1 MATFEKQKNG
11 RWKAKIRRTGWP
23 AQSKV
28 FDTKTDA
35 EAYARATEREMD
47 RGAFINRDDAERTTF
62 GQAAARYERE
72 VLPTKRG
79 AVQDGARLAHL
90 VAKFGKYSLAS
101 ITAAKLSEHRDERLK
116 AVSAQTVVHELGLLS
131 RVFKACAMDWNI
143 ALPQGV
149 PTALIRKP
157 QVARGRERR
166 LEDGEEALLRAA
178 LAECK
183 TPWPLAA
190 FVLALE
196 TAARQSEI
204 LSLKWKEVDLI
215 KQTAR
220 LRGIGGGITK
230 SGADYRDV
238 PLSKAAV
245 AFLST
250 LPRSVE
256 GSVVPLTKNALQL
269 SHERARERGR
279 RMHLHGLLKTK
290 LQDVGLDDEAS
301 KKEISALVYK
311 KSLPLPLTVDL
322 MKLLDS
328 SQKILLDLTFHDIRH
343 EATSRLAEKLQMH
356 ELMKVTGHSSSRMLS
371 RYYHPRAE
379 ALALKIG

>member
-131 RVFKACAMDWNI
+131 RIFKACAMDWNI

-149 PTALIRKP
+149 PTALVRKP
-157 QVARGRERR
+157 VVSRGRDRR
-166 LEDGEEALLRAA
+166 LEEGEETLLRAA
-178 LAECK
+178 LSECK
-183 TPWPLAA
+183 TPWPMAA

-204 LSLKWKEVDLI
+204 LSLKWKEVDLA
-215 KQTAR
+215 KRTAR
-220 LRGIGGGITK
+220 LRGIGGGVTK
-230 SGADYRDV
+230 SGAEYRDV
-238 PLSKAAV
+238 PLSSAAV
-245 AFLST
+245 AFLAS
-250 LPRSVE
+250 LPRSV
-256 GSVVPLTKNALQL
+256 GGNVVPLTKNALQL

-279 RMHLHGLLKTK
+279 RMHLHGLLKIK
-290 LQDVGLDDEAS
+290 LHNAGLDAKAIE
-301 KKEISALVYK
+301 KEISALVYK
-311 KSLPLPLTVDL
+311 KNSPLALTTN
-322 MKLLDS
+322 LLTEIDS
-328 SQKILLDLTFHDIRH
+328 NQKILLDLTFHDLRH
-343 EATSRLAEKLQMH
+343 EATSRLAEKLQIH
-356 ELMKVTGHSSSRMLS
+356 EIMKVTGHASSKMLA

-379 ALALKIG
+379 DLAIKLG

>member
-47 RGAFINRDDAERTTF
+47 KGAFINRDDAERTTF

-79 AVQDGARLAHL
+79 AVQDRARLTHL

-101 ITAAKLSEHRDERLK
+101 ITAAKLSEHRDDRLK

-131 RVFKACAMDWNI
+131 RIFKACAMDWNI

-149 PTALIRKP
+149 PTALVRKP
-157 QVARGRERR
+157 VVSRGRDRR
-166 LEDGEEALLRAA
+166 LEEGEEALLRAA
-178 LAECK
+178 LSECK
-183 TPWPLAA
+183 TPWPMAA

-204 LSLKWKEVDLI
+204 LSLKWKEVDLT
-215 KQTAR
+215 KRTAR
-220 LRGIGGGITK
+220 LRGIGGGVTK
-230 SGADYRDV
+230 SGAEYRDV
-238 PLSKAAV
+238 PLSSAAV
-245 AFLST
+245 SFLT
-250 LPRSVE
+250 ALPRSV
-256 GSVVPLTKNALQL
+256 GGNVVPLTKNALQL

-279 RMHLHGLLKTK
+279 RMHLHRLLKVK
-290 LQDVGLDDEAS
+290 LHDTGLDTKAID
-301 KKEISALVYK
+301 KEISALVYK
-311 KSLPLPLTVDL
+311 KNLPLALTTN
-322 MKLLDS
+322 LLTEIDAS
-328 SQKILLDLTFHDIRH
+328 EKILLDLTFHDLRH
-343 EATSRLAEKLQMH
+343 EATSRLAEKLQIH
-356 ELMKVTGHSSSRMLS
+356 EIMKVTGHASSKMLA

-379 ALALKIG
+379 DLAQKLA